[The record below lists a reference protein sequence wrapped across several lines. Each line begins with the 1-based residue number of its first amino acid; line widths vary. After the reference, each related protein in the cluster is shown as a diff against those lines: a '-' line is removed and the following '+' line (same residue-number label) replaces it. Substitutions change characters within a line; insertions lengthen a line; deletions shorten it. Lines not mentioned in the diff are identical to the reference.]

1 MEMLEQALDSRYQ
14 NAFESQDKSNDSADQ
29 DEMRLSSSVD
39 TDLVCKVKQEL
50 NQLESSSME
59 LSGTVEAD
67 LDHTDEQAAAIA
79 SVQQQGTITLD
90 SSLQFQLRADN
101 NAGQCQV
108 TYRVVQVAPDGS
120 EATSQIVGGA
130 GAYAGQQAVI
140 QSPFSNGGSPTGEG
154 SDARF
159 AYFPTNSA
167 SDGSVVTSQ
176 GGDAI
181 ATGTALGAVTGGGQ
195 FYVMM
200 SPQDVLQ
207 GQRQIAPRTSFS
219 PKLEGGGIRTARDDR
234 RRATHNEVERR
245 RRDKINN
252 WIVQLSKLV
261 PDCAQE
267 PVKQTQASKGGI
279 LSKACEY
286 INELRTTNNRLA
298 ESLKEAERLN
308 VDNELL
314 RQQCEELKQENA
326 LLRSHL
332 QQNGIVA
339 DMGSGGS

>member
-1 MEMLEQALDSRYQ
+1 MEMLDQTLDS
-14 NAFESQDKSNDSADQ
+14 SQDKSTDSGEDIP
-29 DEMRLSSSVD
+29 LSATVD
-39 TDLVCKVKQEL
+39 TDL
-50 NQLESSSME
+50 
-59 LSGTVEAD
+59 
-67 LDHTDEQAAAIA
+67 DHADEQAAAIA
-79 SVQQQGTITLD
+79 SVQQGGTITLD
-90 SSLQFQLRADN
+90 PTLQYQIRADN
-101 NAGQCQV
+101 NAGQV
-108 TYRVVQVAPDGS
+108 TYRVVQVAHDGS
-120 EATSQIVGGA
+120 EATSQLVGGA
-130 GAYAGQQAVI
+130 AAYAGQQVAVI

-154 SDARF
+154 GDATRF
-159 AYFPTNSA
+159 AYFPAQSA
-167 SDGSVVTSQ
+167 TDGTVVSAQ
-176 GGDAI
+176 GGDTI
-181 ATGTALGAVTGGGQ
+181 ATGAALGQ

-219 PKLEGGGIRTARDDR
+219 PKLEGGGIRAARDDR

-267 PVKQTQASKGGI
+267 PIKQTQASKGGI

-286 INELRTTNNRLA
+286 IQELRATNSRLA
-298 ESLKEAERLN
+298 ESLKDAERLN

-326 LLRSHL
+326 FLRSHL
-332 QQNGIVA
+332 QQNSI
-339 DMGSGGS
+339 DLSSGSS

>member
-1 MEMLEQALDSRYQ
+1 MEMLDQTLDS
-14 NAFESQDKSNDSADQ
+14 SQDKSTDSGEDIP
-29 DEMRLSSSVD
+29 LSATVD

-50 NQLESSSME
+50 NQLESSNME

-67 LDHTDEQAAAIA
+67 LDHADEQAAAIA
-79 SVQQQGTITLD
+79 SVQQGGTITLD
-90 SSLQFQLRADN
+90 PTLQYQIRADN
-101 NAGQCQV
+101 NAGQV
-108 TYRVVQVAPDGS
+108 TYRVVQVAHDGS
-120 EATSQIVGGA
+120 EATSQLVGGA
-130 GAYAGQQAVI
+130 AAYAGQQAVI
-140 QSPFSNGGSPTGEG
+140 QSPFSNGGSPT
-154 SDARF
+154 
-159 AYFPTNSA
+159 
-167 SDGSVVTSQ
+167 
-176 GGDAI
+176 
-181 ATGTALGAVTGGGQ
+181 GQ

-267 PVKQTQASKGGI
+267 PIKQTQASKGGI

-286 INELRTTNNRLA
+286 IQELRATNSRLA
-298 ESLKEAERLN
+298 ESLKDAERLN

-326 LLRSHL
+326 FLRSHL
-332 QQNGIVA
+332 QQNSI
-339 DMGSGGS
+339 DLSSGSS